1 MKIYNSVNI
10 NQNRYSPNFYGKGIE
25 LTEDWVNLPLRA
37 EYHKDIAHDLAEGS
51 KLYFKKH
58 KDIDNSVTDI
68 HNNGGLTVVFDIP
81 NNEILKV
88 SLENPLEYREHNPE
102 FDIPFLTPV
111 EKYGKTYIV
120 KQPKADTKNITKEQF
135 LEVAK
140 RIINSWC
147 ELSKDGRKLEQYGLY
162 NGKPYLIDTRCAM
175 PMPNAWTVIVDEI
188 CKKLNKCY
196 TSLSKEQ
203 YESERE
209 LKFKEKG
216 YFSYHCDET
225 PRKSLT
231 IKGGLLKL
239 FTTIKNNIKYRKN
252 HYCIPYEVMQKQK
265 LKLHKLRKI

>member
-88 SLENPLEYREHNPE
+88 SLENPLEFREHNPE

-111 EKYGKTYIV
+111 EKYGKVHIET
-120 KQPKADTKNITKEQF
+120 TE
-135 LEVAK
+135 
-140 RIINSWC
+140 
-147 ELSKDGRKLEQYGLY
+147 
-162 NGKPYLIDTRCAM
+162 
-175 PMPNAWTVIVDEI
+175 
-188 CKKLNKCY
+188 
-196 TSLSKEQ
+196 
-203 YESERE
+203 YES
-209 LKFKEKG
+209 K
-216 YFSYHCDET
+216 
-225 PRKSLT
+225 P
-231 IKGGLLKL
+231 
-239 FTTIKNNIKYRKN
+239 
-252 HYCIPYEVMQKQK
+252 QK
-265 LKLHKLRKI
+265 LVPERRGN

>member
-120 KQPKADTKNITKEQF
+120 KQPKADTKNITK
-135 LEVAK
+135 
-140 RIINSWC
+140 
-147 ELSKDGRKLEQYGLY
+147 
-162 NGKPYLIDTRCAM
+162 
-175 PMPNAWTVIVDEI
+175 
-188 CKKLNKCY
+188 
-196 TSLSKEQ
+196 
-203 YESERE
+203 
-209 LKFKEKG
+209 
-216 YFSYHCDET
+216 
-225 PRKSLT
+225 
-231 IKGGLLKL
+231 
-239 FTTIKNNIKYRKN
+239 
-252 HYCIPYEVMQKQK
+252 
-265 LKLHKLRKI
+265 